1 MTGDDLPSRDRIKKM
16 IEKLQGSQ
24 SDVPDL
30 PDDKVRLIWKDHTTM
45 VPVPDSA
52 GNEYY
57 LDVEEGRLYRFNLA
71 NAWATNLQNE
81 DSEGLMETADE
92 DE

>member
-16 IEKLQGSQ
+16 IEKLQGSR
-24 SDVPDL
+24 SDVPELLDE
-30 PDDKVRLIWKDHTTM
+30 KVDLIWKEHATI

-52 GNEYY
+52 DSEYY
-57 LDVEEGRLYRFNLA
+57 MDVEDGLLYRFNLA

-81 DSEGLMETADE
+81 DSEELMETADE
-92 DE
+92 DK